1 MLIKNES
8 KEKQENIEREGKRD
22 LLKYFSKIYG
32 MQVEKGKHEHTLCM
46 KCYNELGKV
55 IGQSIEEEEERVYK
69 IKEIVEAVTYAKEKG
84 LYMAIYLPKKE
95 GDEIRS
101 IVRDSKEGSIW
112 CKRFNT
118 EEIESL
124 ICDIL
129 YDSEMNEISI

>member
-1 MLIKNES
+1 MIEMRKDTCEWNIICEECKKAIKAG
-8 KEKQENIEREGKRD
+8 KE
-22 LLKYFSKIYG
+22 Y
-32 MQVEKGKHEHTLCM
+32 MQVEIGKYEHTLCM
-46 KCYNELGKV
+46 KCYNELGEV
-55 IGQSIEEEEERVYK
+55 IGKSIEEEEERVYK

>member
-1 MLIKNES
+1 MIEMRKDTCEWNIICEECKKAIKAG
-8 KEKQENIEREGKRD
+8 KE
-22 LLKYFSKIYG
+22 Y
-32 MQVEKGKHEHTLCM
+32 MQVEIGKYEHTLCM
-46 KCYNELGKV
+46 KCYNELEEV
-55 IGQSIEEEEERVYK
+55 IGKSIEEEEERVYK